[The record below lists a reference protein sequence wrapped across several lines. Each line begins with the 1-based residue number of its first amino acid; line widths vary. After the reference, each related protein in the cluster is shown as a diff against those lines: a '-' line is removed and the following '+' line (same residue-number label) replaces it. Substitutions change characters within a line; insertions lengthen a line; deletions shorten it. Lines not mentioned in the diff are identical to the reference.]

1 MSKIRVLLVLFLALQ
16 AGFGV
21 FGEGIQGKVGVC
33 YGLNGNNLPSP
44 NEVVNLYK
52 QNNFTKMR
60 IFEPNPR
67 VLEALRGSKIE
78 LTLGVRNN
86 DIPILAAGED
96 AAKSWFM
103 TNVQPYVDDINI
115 TYITVGN
122 EVVPG
127 QFSESIL
134 PAMQNLQKVL
144 RSKNLGTRTTTVVHS
159 AVLGTSY
166 PPSAGTFSDSA
177 RPFMSEIIGFLS
189 SEKSPLLVNLYP
201 YFPYAAEP
209 QQIPLNY
216 AQFGRPVHLITD
228 GHLIYSNL
236 LDAMLDGFFSAM
248 EKEGVGNVNIII
260 SETGWPH
267 DGNGNFT
274 TPALA
279 AAYNQNFIDHVNTFR
294 GTPKKQDAPLEGFLF
309 AVFDEDM
316 KDPGVEQHW
325 GLFQPNKQPNYHLS
339 I

>member
-1 MSKIRVLLVLFLALQ
+1 MFLNTYKHLYSYKLKSRNLKLPVNINSHRSIMSKIRVLLVLFLALQ

-144 RSKNLGTRTTTVVHS
+144 RSKNLGM
-159 AVLGTSY
+159 Y
-166 PPSAGTFSDSA
+166 
-177 RPFMSEIIGFLS
+177 
-189 SEKSPLLVNLYP
+189 VNLC
-201 YFPYAAEP
+201 
-209 QQIPLNY
+209 
-216 AQFGRPVHLITD
+216 
-228 GHLIYSNL
+228 
-236 LDAMLDGFFSAM
+236 
-248 EKEGVGNVNIII
+248 
-260 SETGWPH
+260 
-267 DGNGNFT
+267 
-274 TPALA
+274 
-279 AAYNQNFIDHVNTFR
+279 
-294 GTPKKQDAPLEGFLF
+294 
-309 AVFDEDM
+309 
-316 KDPGVEQHW
+316 
-325 GLFQPNKQPNYHLS
+325 
-339 I
+339 